1 MAWVTLWVP
10 VVIVYMV
17 YAWRKIDSRKLT
29 SDEIEEKDS
38 TAY

>member
-17 YAWRKIDSRKLT
+17 YAWRKIDSRKITGEEIDDSEET
-29 SDEIEEKDS
+29 S
-38 TAY
+38 Y